1 MRQVIHKQK
10 KSFIMARR
18 NPRKRRRRPRPPRSS
33 PLADAIGAGEAPAL
47 SFMSS
52 SSSKGMPLTP
62 PDVAAAPLAFSVPIS
77 SGGGGGGATLTY
89 SQQRKGCTSA
99 ELGRDR
105 AVVRLFFESGAKKT
119 APGPDPL
126 LARCN
131 LIMHPPY
138 LNPPAAPP
146 PGGERPVPSA
156 PGPAR
161 KGCSSV
167 GRVAPSLLAPA
178 SRPLAPPLQPP
189 SPLARP
195 LPTRCR
201 PRSPG
206 ASTPGRTYAGR
217 RAYLP
222 AGGWSVRS
230 CLMRR
235 PGGA

>member
-1 MRQVIHKQK
+1 MALAVMKQVIHKQK

-161 KGCSSV
+161 KGRSSV
-167 GRVAPSLLAPA
+167 GRVAPSHSSHPPPAPWPHPSSRPPLWPAPSPPAAAPALLAPA
-178 SRPLAPPLQPP
+178 RLDGP
-189 SPLARP
+189 
-195 LPTRCR
+195 
-201 PRSPG
+201 
-206 ASTPGRTYAGR
+206 TPGGGR
-217 RAYLP
+217 VCQR
-222 AGGWSVRS
+222 AGGRS
-230 CLMRR
+230 
-235 PGGA
+235 AHV